1 MMKYKKY
8 RKLGKH
14 GAEVA
19 PVGIGAMSFTNF
31 YGPCNDNQASNVLTT
46 ALDMDLKH
54 IDTSNVY
61 GAGKSE
67 ERIGAF
73 LSKQGNLA
81 NDLFKIATKAAIF
94 TDQETGKRGFNNQG
108 DYLEKELDKSLNRLG
123 VDYVDIFY
131 VHRRDPKI
139 EIEEVTE
146 SLSNLVKKG
155 KTKSIGYSEI
165 APSSLRRASK
175 IHHIAAIQS
184 EYSLS
189 TRGPEMGLLQACSEL
204 GTALVAFSPVGRTF
218 LTDQPLTYDSAQ
230 SLDFTKVNPR
240 FNHPN
245 YNHNIK
251 ISDKFRNYA
260 KDIGVASAT
269 LSISWLLSRGDHI
282 IPIPGT
288 RSVSHLKELAAA
300 MEFDMTDKIK
310 TEIENILPLGWAYG
324 DRYSDAQWIGPERY

>member
-1 MMKYKKY
+1 MKYSKY
-8 RKLGKH
+8 RNLGKY

-19 PVGIGAMSFTNF
+19 PIGIGAMSFTNF
-31 YGPCNDNQASNVLTT
+31 YGPCDDNQANAILTA

-67 ERIGAF
+67 ERIGDF

-81 NDLFKIATKAAIF
+81 NDLFNIATKAAIY
-94 TDQETGKRGFNNQG
+94 TDPETGKRGFNNEG
-108 DYLEKELDKSLNRLG
+108 EYLEKELDKSLKRLG
-123 VDYVDIFY
+123 VDCVDLFY
-131 VHRRDPKI
+131 VHRRDQNI
-139 EIEEVTE
+139 EIEEVTD
-146 SLSNLVKKG
+146 SLSKLVKKG
-155 KTKSIGYSEI
+155 KTKSIGFSEI

-189 TRGPEMGLLQACSEL
+189 TRAPEMGLLQACDEL

-218 LTDQPLTYDSAQ
+218 LTDKPLTYDFAQ
-230 SLDFTKVNPR
+230 SLEFTKVNPR
-240 FNHPN
+240 FNKPN
-245 YNHNIK
+245 YEHNISITNK
-251 ISDKFRNYA
+251 LRNYA
-260 KDIGVASAT
+260 KDISVASAT
-269 LSISWLLSRGDHI
+269 LSISWLLSQGEHV

-288 RSVSHLKELAAA
+288 RSVEHLKELAAG

-310 TEIENILPLGWAYG
+310 SEIEDILPLGWAYG
-324 DRYSDAQWIGPERY
+324 DRYSEAQWIGPERY

>member
-1 MMKYKKY
+1 MKHSKY
-8 RKLGKH
+8 RKLGKF

-31 YGPCNDNQASNVLTT
+31 YGPCNDSQANDILTA

-67 ERIGAF
+67 ERIGEF

-81 NDLFKIATKAAIF
+81 NDLFNIATKAAIY
-94 TDQETGKRGFNNQG
+94 TDPETGKRGFNNRG
-108 DYLEKELDKSLNRLG
+108 EYLEKELDKSLKRLG
-123 VDYVDIFY
+123 VDYVDLFY
-131 VHRRDPKI
+131 VHRRDHNI
-139 EIEEVTE
+139 EIEEVTN

-155 KTKSIGYSEI
+155 KTKSIGFSEI

-189 TRGPEMGLLQACSEL
+189 TRAPEMGLLQACNEL
-204 GTALVAFSPVGRTF
+204 GTALVAFSPVGRTL
-218 LTDQPLTYDSAQ
+218 LTDRPLTYDFAQ

-240 FNHPN
+240 FNKPN
-245 YNHNIK
+245 YDHNIS
-251 ISDKFRNYA
+251 ITDKFRNYA
-260 KDIGVASAT
+260 QDLGVASAT
-269 LSISWLLSRGDHI
+269 LSIAWLLSKGDHI

-288 RSVSHLKELAAA
+288 RSVEHLKELIAAIQ
-300 MEFDMTDKIK
+300 FDMTDEIK
-310 TEIENILPLGWAYG
+310 NEIENILPLGWAYG
-324 DRYSDAQWIGPERY
+324 DRYSAAQWIGPERY

>member
-1 MMKYKKY
+1 MKHSKY
-8 RKLGKH
+8 RKLGKF

-31 YGPCNDNQASNVLTT
+31 YGPCNDSQANDILTA

-67 ERIGAF
+67 KRIGEF

-81 NDLFKIATKAAIF
+81 NDLFNIATKAAIY
-94 TDQETGKRGFNNQG
+94 TDPETGKRGFNNRG
-108 DYLEKELDKSLNRLG
+108 EYLEKELDKSLKRLG
-123 VDYVDIFY
+123 VDYVDLFY
-131 VHRRDPKI
+131 VHRRDHNI
-139 EIEEVTE
+139 EIEEVTN

-155 KTKSIGYSEI
+155 KTKSIGFSEI

-189 TRGPEMGLLQACSEL
+189 TRAPEMGLLQACNEL
-204 GTALVAFSPVGRTF
+204 GTALVAFSPVGRTL
-218 LTDQPLTYDSAQ
+218 LTDRPLTYDFAQ

-240 FNHPN
+240 FNKPN
-245 YNHNIK
+245 YDHNIS
-251 ISDKFRNYA
+251 ITDKFRNYA
-260 KDIGVASAT
+260 QDLGVASAT
-269 LSISWLLSRGDHI
+269 LSIAWLLSKGDHI

-288 RSVSHLKELAAA
+288 RSVEHLKELIAAIQ
-300 MEFDMTDKIK
+300 FDMTDEIK
-310 TEIENILPLGWAYG
+310 NEIENILPLGWAYG
-324 DRYSDAQWIGPERY
+324 DRYSAAQWIGPERY

>member
-1 MMKYKKY
+1 MKHSKY
-8 RKLGKH
+8 RKLGKF

-31 YGPCNDNQASNVLTT
+31 YGPCNDRQANDILTA

-61 GAGKSE
+61 GSGKSE
-67 ERIGAF
+67 ERIGEF

-81 NDLFKIATKAAIF
+81 NDLFNIATKAAIY
-94 TDQETGKRGFNNQG
+94 TDPETGKRGFNNRG
-108 DYLEKELDKSLNRLG
+108 EYLEKELDKSLKRLG
-123 VDYVDIFY
+123 VDYVDLFY
-131 VHRRDPKI
+131 VHRRDHNI
-139 EIEEVTE
+139 EIEEVTD

-155 KTKSIGYSEI
+155 KTKSIGFSEI

-189 TRGPEMGLLQACSEL
+189 TRAPEMGLLQACNEL
-204 GTALVAFSPVGRTF
+204 GTALVAFSPVGRTL
-218 LTDQPLTYDSAQ
+218 LTDRPLTYDFAQ

-240 FNHPN
+240 FNKPN
-245 YNHNIK
+245 YDHNIS
-251 ISDKFRNYA
+251 ITDKFRNYA
-260 KDIGVASAT
+260 QDLGVASAT
-269 LSISWLLSRGDHI
+269 LSIAWLLSKDDHI

-288 RSVSHLKELAAA
+288 RSVEHLKELIAAIQ
-300 MEFDMTDKIK
+300 FDMTDEIK
-310 TEIENILPLGWAYG
+310 NEIENILPLGWAYG
-324 DRYSDAQWIGPERY
+324 DRYSEAQWIGPERY

>member
-1 MMKYKKY
+1 MKHSKY
-8 RKLGKH
+8 RKLGKF

-31 YGPCNDNQASNVLTT
+31 YGPCNDSQANDILTA

-67 ERIGAF
+67 ERIGEF

-81 NDLFKIATKAAIF
+81 NDLFNIATKAAIY
-94 TDQETGKRGFNNQG
+94 TDPETGKRGFNNRG
-108 DYLEKELDKSLNRLG
+108 EYLEKELDKSLKRLG
-123 VDYVDIFY
+123 VDYVDLFY
-131 VHRRDPKI
+131 VHRRDHNI
-139 EIEEVTE
+139 EIEEVTN

-155 KTKSIGYSEI
+155 KTKSIGFSEI

-189 TRGPEMGLLQACSEL
+189 TRAPEMGLLQACNDL
-204 GTALVAFSPVGRTF
+204 GTALVAFSPVGRTL
-218 LTDQPLTYDSAQ
+218 LTDRPLTYDFAQ

-240 FNHPN
+240 FNKPN
-245 YNHNIK
+245 YDHNIS
-251 ISDKFRNYA
+251 ITDKFRNYA
-260 KDIGVASAT
+260 QDLGVASAT
-269 LSISWLLSRGDHI
+269 LSIAWLLSKGDHI

-288 RSVSHLKELAAA
+288 RSVEHLKELIAAIQ
-300 MEFDMTDKIK
+300 FDMTDEIK
-310 TEIENILPLGWAYG
+310 NEIENILPLGWAYG
-324 DRYSDAQWIGPERY
+324 DRYSEAQWIGPERY

>member
-1 MMKYKKY
+1 MKHSKY
-8 RKLGKH
+8 RKLGKF

-31 YGPCNDNQASNVLTT
+31 YGPCNDSQANDILTA

-67 ERIGAF
+67 ERIGEF

-81 NDLFKIATKAAIF
+81 NDLFNIATKAAIY
-94 TDQETGKRGFNNQG
+94 TDPETGKRGFNNRG
-108 DYLEKELDKSLNRLG
+108 EYLEKELDKSLKRLG
-123 VDYVDIFY
+123 VDYVDLFY
-131 VHRRDPKI
+131 VHRRDHNI
-139 EIEEVTE
+139 EIEEVTN

-155 KTKSIGYSEI
+155 KTKSIGFSEI

-189 TRGPEMGLLQACSEL
+189 TRAPEMGLLQACNEL
-204 GTALVAFSPVGRTF
+204 GTALVAFSPVGRTL
-218 LTDQPLTYDSAQ
+218 LTDRPLTYDFAQ

-240 FNHPN
+240 FNKPN
-245 YNHNIK
+245 YDHNIS
-251 ISDKFRNYA
+251 ITDKFRNYA
-260 KDIGVASAT
+260 QDLGVASAT
-269 LSISWLLSRGDHI
+269 LSIAWLLSKGDHI

-288 RSVSHLKELAAA
+288 RSVEHLKELIAAIQ
-300 MEFDMTDKIK
+300 FDMTDEIK
-310 TEIENILPLGWAYG
+310 NEIENILPLGWAYG
-324 DRYSDAQWIGPERY
+324 DRYSEAQWIGPERY